1 MKEEEGDIEKKNLPI
16 SSALLM
22 NTCEMSGSVIVM
34 ERRITTRMRES
45 GVSEGLLMEC
55 GRDD

>member
-1 MKEEEGDIEKKNLPI
+1 MEEEEGDIEKKNLPI

-34 ERRITTRMRES
+34 ERRITTRVRES
-45 GVSEGLLMEC
+45 GVSEDLLMEC